1 MVLGPTARMWLPY
14 LNFTVAISALGF
26 QTAVLYPWHEELDK
40 EFKVLKQEHREQLH
54 LHQQVTIKKL
64 EDLEKRLLVTEKA
77 IPDVSVTSATFALN
91 CCLEL
96 SAGFTIILLTCN
108 RFSQFA
114 HPQSWLDTFGTSD
127 PIPERGACKL
137 QEVFSILRK

>member
-77 IPDVSVTSATFALN
+77 IPDSARPIRLMS
-91 CCLEL
+91 LL
-96 SAGFTIILLTCN
+96 SSAPLAQAN
-108 RFSQFA
+108 WMRSQD
-114 HPQSWLDTFGTSD
+114 HYTRINPC
-127 PIPERGACKL
+127 EVKL
-137 QEVFSILRK
+137 H

>member
-1 MVLGPTARMWLPY
+1 MVLGPTARLWLPY

-40 EFKVLKQEHREQLH
+40 EFKVLKQEHRDQLH

-77 IPDVSVTSATFALN
+77 IPDVSITSATL
-91 CCLEL
+91 
-96 SAGFTIILLTCN
+96 
-108 RFSQFA
+108 
-114 HPQSWLDTFGTSD
+114 P
-127 PIPERGACKL
+127 
-137 QEVFSILRK
+137 

>member
-77 IPDVSVTSATFALN
+77 IPDSVYLTEFTALPASAPPAQ
-91 CCLEL
+91 
-96 SAGFTIILLTCN
+96 AKRMPG
-108 RFSQFA
+108 
-114 HPQSWLDTFGTSD
+114 
-127 PIPERGACKL
+127 
-137 QEVFSILRK
+137 

>member
-40 EFKVLKQEHREQLH
+40 EFKVLKQEHRDQLH

-77 IPDVSVTSATFALN
+77 IPDSAVRMPIGLMALPS
-91 CCLEL
+91 
-96 SAGFTIILLTCN
+96 SALPAQANSMPSQDQPMRSTLLL
-108 RFSQFA
+108 A
-114 HPQSWLDTFGTSD
+114 AG
-127 PIPERGACKL
+127 KL
-137 QEVFSILRK
+137 Y

>member
-77 IPDVSVTSATFALN
+77 IPDSVYLTELIALPASAPPAQ
-91 CCLEL
+91 
-96 SAGFTIILLTCN
+96 AKRMPG
-108 RFSQFA
+108 
-114 HPQSWLDTFGTSD
+114 
-127 PIPERGACKL
+127 
-137 QEVFSILRK
+137 

>member
-40 EFKVLKQEHREQLH
+40 EFKVLKQEHRDQLH

-77 IPDVSVTSATFALN
+77 IPDSVYLTELTALPASAPPAQ
-91 CCLEL
+91 
-96 SAGFTIILLTCN
+96 AKRMPG
-108 RFSQFA
+108 
-114 HPQSWLDTFGTSD
+114 
-127 PIPERGACKL
+127 
-137 QEVFSILRK
+137 

>member
-77 IPDVSVTSATFALN
+77 IPDVSVTSATF
-91 CCLEL
+91 CPEL
-96 SAGFTIILLTCN
+96 LF
-108 RFSQFA
+108 R
-114 HPQSWLDTFGTSD
+114 TFGRLHDNSARTQQLMLTIRAST
-127 PIPERGACKL
+127 
-137 QEVFSILRK
+137 ILA

>member
-40 EFKVLKQEHREQLH
+40 EFKVLKQEHRDQLH

-77 IPDVSVTSATFALN
+77 IPDSVYLTGPITLPASAPPAQ
-91 CCLEL
+91 
-96 SAGFTIILLTCN
+96 AKRMPG
-108 RFSQFA
+108 
-114 HPQSWLDTFGTSD
+114 
-127 PIPERGACKL
+127 
-137 QEVFSILRK
+137 

>member
-77 IPDVSVTSATFALN
+77 IPDSAVRMSHWTHGAALVSASGSSKLYAQPGSTHAKYAAS
-91 CCLEL
+91 
-96 SAGFTIILLTCN
+96 
-108 RFSQFA
+108 R
-114 HPQSWLDTFGTSD
+114 SW
-127 PIPERGACKL
+127 KL
-137 QEVFSILRK
+137 Y

>member
-77 IPDVSVTSATFALN
+77 IPDSACPIGLMALPS
-91 CCLEL
+91 
-96 SAGFTIILLTCN
+96 SALPAQANWMPSQDQPMRSTLLL
-108 RFSQFA
+108 A
-114 HPQSWLDTFGTSD
+114 AG
-127 PIPERGACKL
+127 KL
-137 QEVFSILRK
+137 Y